1 MDQAKNQ
8 PTTSRRRP
16 EDAAAFGVM
25 LLKGLL
31 ITPPSSPALVKANP
45 KLPVLT
51 GGVAAKVRED
61 A

>member
-1 MDQAKNQ
+1 
-8 PTTSRRRP
+8 
-16 EDAAAFGVM
+16 M
-25 LLKGLL
+25 LLRGLL

-45 KLPVLT
+45 RLPVLT

>member
-1 MDQAKNQ
+1 MPKAASTS
-8 PTTSRRRP
+8 TTPRRRP
-16 EDAAAFGVM
+16 EDAATFGVM
-25 LLKGLL
+25 LLMGLL

>member
-1 MDQAKNQ
+1 MPKAAS
-8 PTTSRRRP
+8 TTITSRRRP
-16 EDAAAFGVM
+16 EDAATFGVM
-25 LLKGLL
+25 LLMGLL